1 MTAKVPKGV
10 AKSALRKVHGGS
22 RRQEYSASTR
32 RALVDVATDLFTE
45 RGYAGTSLDEIV
57 AGARVTKGALYHHFS
72 GKQALFESVFEKVE
86 ERAARDIHRAV
97 RGNRD
102 PWEKALGGLRA
113 FLEVLQEPGYRRIVI
128 ADGPAVLG
136 YERYREQEE
145 RTTFGIVQEIVSSV
159 LATYELEPSM
169 VETFSRV
176 FFGAMSAAGA
186 AVSSAEDT
194 RKAGAEVEAAIAYI
208 LAGLRAMAESG
219 APLPGP
225 ADLVDDDTAEALA
238 DDDDAG
244 RRRRAGRRPGRAVD
258 PQVSARRVRTP
269 YAGGRCYL
277 VTVTLPPSAGTSST
291 QV

>member
-1 MTAKVPKGV
+1 MTAKVPKKV
-10 AKSALRKVHGGS
+10 ARSALRKVHGTS
-22 RRQEYSASTR
+22 RRQEYSATTR
-32 RALVDVATDLFTE
+32 RALVDGATDLFTE

-86 ERAARDIHRAV
+86 ERAARDIHAAV
-97 RGNRD
+97 RGHRD

-113 FLEVLQEPGYRRIVI
+113 FLAVLQEPQYRRIVI

-159 LATYELEPSM
+159 LASYELEPSM

-186 AVSSAEDT
+186 GVVLAEET
-194 RKAGAEVEAAIAYI
+194 ARAGAEVEAAIAYI
-208 LAGLRAMAESG
+208 LSGLRTMAESG

-225 ADLVDDDTAEALA
+225 AELGPSELRPAELGPSELGPSEAA
-238 DDDDAG
+238 DAG
-244 RRRRAGRRPGRAVD
+244 PVD
-258 PQVSARRVRTP
+258 GSPDEDPADPAATE
-269 YAGGRCYL
+269 
-277 VTVTLPPSAGTSST
+277 
-291 QV
+291 

>member
-1 MTAKVPKGV
+1 MTKAPRDAAPGGVPPGGATK
-10 AKSALRKVHGGS
+10 AATKAATRAALRKVPGTS

-32 RALVDVATDLFTE
+32 RALVEVATDLFTD
-45 RGYAGTSLDEIV
+45 RGYAGSSLDDIV

-86 ERAARDIHRAV
+86 ERAARDIHKAV
-97 RGNRD
+97 RGTRD
-102 PWEKALGGLRA
+102 PWEKATSGLRA
-113 FLEVLQEPGYRRIVI
+113 FLEVLQEPQYRRIVI

-159 LATYELEPSM
+159 LSAYDLAPSM

-186 AVSSAEDT
+186 AVSTAEDT
-194 RKAGAEVEAAIAYI
+194 RRAGEEVEAAMAYI
-208 LAGLRAMAESG
+208 LAGLRTLAESG

-225 ADLVDDDTAEALA
+225 ASD
-238 DDDDAG
+238 
-244 RRRRAGRRPGRAVD
+244 RP
-258 PQVSARRVRTP
+258 
-269 YAGGRCYL
+269 AGGR
-277 VTVTLPPSAGTSST
+277 
-291 QV
+291 

>member
-1 MTAKVPKGV
+1 MTAKAP
-10 AKSALRKVHGGS
+10 R
-22 RRQEYSASTR
+22 ASP
-32 RALVDVATDLFTE
+32 RARCARCTARPAARSTPPPPAAPSWTSPPSCSPS

-113 FLEVLQEPGYRRIVI
+113 FLEVLQEPRYRRIVI

-159 LATYELEPSM
+159 LASYELEPSM

-186 AVSSAEDT
+186 AVSTAEDP
-194 RKAGAEVEAAIAYI
+194 RKAGAEVEAAIGYI
-208 LAGLRAMAESG
+208 LAGLR
-219 APLPGP
+219 LH
-225 ADLVDDDTAEALA
+225 
-238 DDDDAG
+238 G
-244 RRRRAGRRPGRAVD
+244 RVRRAAPPARRPAPDRGSDR
-258 PQVSARRVRTP
+258 P
-269 YAGGRCYL
+269 
-277 VTVTLPPSAGTSST
+277 
-291 QV
+291 

>member
-1 MTAKVPKGV
+1 MTTKASKRAAKG
-10 AKSALRKVHGGS
+10 ALRTVRSTS

-32 RALVDVATDLFTE
+32 RALVDVATELFTE
-45 RGYAGTSLDEIV
+45 QGYAGTSLDEIV

-86 ERAARDIHRAV
+86 ERAARDIHKAV

-113 FLEVLQEPGYRRIVI
+113 FLEVLQAPRYRRIVI

-159 LATYELEPSM
+159 LSSYDLEPSM

-186 AVSSAEDT
+186 AVSTAEDP
-194 RKAGAEVEAAIAYI
+194 RKAGAEVEAAIGYI
-208 LAGLRAMAESG
+208 LAGLRQMAESG

-225 ADLVDDDTAEALA
+225 DDLVSSPTTEAVDGRAEDQDDDPDE
-238 DDDDAG
+238 DDEGSDPDVDEEPDA
-244 RRRRAGRRPGRAVD
+244 R
-258 PQVSARRVRTP
+258 
-269 YAGGRCYL
+269 
-277 VTVTLPPSAGTSST
+277 
-291 QV
+291 